1 MFSPKRIKIFRH
13 LRLLLKAFVFVCLF
27 FIMDTAIYEVLKH
40 GIVKYY
46 GLDKSAQ
53 IVCVGHSHM
62 VLGIDSER
70 LEKELGVQV
79 AKYAIAGANAFDR
92 FWMIKHYVHINP
104 HVQTVVYDVDARL
117 FDSHGLSS
125 ASYTLFLPFLDDG
138 VMSQYLR
145 QQTSWQEYCTSRIIK
160 SARFRDQT
168 LNIALR
174 GLFGRT
180 ETIKTSQLQPE
191 RYHGYIEKER
201 KRKVRIHK
209 QTVDFFHDTL
219 KYVSS
224 RGVNVILL
232 FVPVVDLLNEIDT
245 TNQRKALQ
253 IFYQAAETN
262 PNVYFLNY
270 RDDFQ
275 HDYSLFFDPRHLND
289 KGKQA
294 ITKRLIDDL
303 QTIVKKNG
311 VKPLAS
317 RVRTLNGA
325 GMSQAI
331 KF

>member
-1 MFSPKRIKIFRH
+1 MFSPKNIIIYRH
-13 LRLLLKAFVFVCLF
+13 RRVLLKALIFVFFF
-27 FIMDTAIYEVLKH
+27 FIMDTAIYAVLKR

-46 GLDKSAQ
+46 GLDKSAE
-53 IVCVGHSHM
+53 ILCVGHSHM

-70 LEKELGVQV
+70 LEKEMGVRV

-92 FWMIKHYVHINP
+92 FWMIKHYVNINP
-104 HVQTVVYDVDARL
+104 SVQTVIYDVDARL

-125 ASYTLFLPFLDDG
+125 SSYTLFLPFLEDK

-145 QQTSWQEYCTSRIIK
+145 QQTSWQEYYTSRIIK
-160 SARFRDQT
+160 TARFRDQT
-168 LNIALR
+168 LNISLR
-174 GLFGRT
+174 GLFGRA
-180 ETIKTSQLQPE
+180 ETKKTSQLHPE
-191 RYHGYIEKER
+191 QYHGYLER
-201 KRKVRIHK
+201 ERRRKVRINR

-245 TNQRKALQ
+245 ANQKKVVQIFRQAAKTNQ
-253 IFYQAAETN
+253 
-262 PNVYFLNY
+262 NVYFLNY
-270 RDDFQ
+270 RNVFQ
-275 HDYSLFFDPRHLND
+275 HDHSLFFDPRHLND

-311 VKPLAS
+311 VNPLAS
-317 RVRTLNGA
+317 RVRTLNGY
-325 GMSQAI
+325 I
-331 KF
+331 RF